1 MSRRRERRQ
10 HARERRG
17 PRRPARGW
25 TGRRDLLLAAGL
37 ALLAWIHRIFFLHSN
52 RDTDWPHSIFYAG
65 DTEPFFGYA
74 RSLLAG
80 QLYDNGIP
88 FHPPGFAWLLAG
100 IHALTGADAGA
111 ERISHFAVKAA
122 VALLGSLP
130 VGLLYLLVKPYLGR
144 TVALLASLLS
154 LYHFGLYV
162 TAVTPVTEG
171 AYQALLLLALLFWTR
186 RFDHPLSAPRPP
198 EERPEGG
205 EPRRAGAGGAVL
217 LGLLLG
223 FLALVRA
230 EGALIGLLLGAVGLV
245 GVLQAR
251 RRGRA
256 APDWRTA
263 LRPWAL
269 VLAGWLLAVAPWT
282 ARNAVRL
289 SEMNERYAGR
299 FAEPLP
305 TFVPLTIYG
314 PINLAL
320 ANNPMADGTFSRD
333 WLASRM
339 EAGVLDLQDPQHLEF
354 LLHGD
359 RMAFDWAREN
369 PGDFLRLVGRK
380 WTLFFSAWKLGW
392 TQWNLPGGL
401 DGLVRRVDVFVP
413 ASPAALWVGP
423 PLALLGLLVCLRSP
437 GPPRRWVL
445 VVLIPTFVG
454 LVATGLF
461 FGYVRQGLLVMP
473 LWLTFP
479 AAALAALGNRLK
491 LPAAAPPRRLL
502 QALGAAVLLLFL
514 LEAWGASRERTF
526 KMTGTVLQG
535 RMLDWQQPVVLE
547 LQSE

>member
-1 MSRRRERRQ
+1 MSQRRERRQ
-10 HARERRG
+10 QARERRRQRS
-17 PRRPARGW
+17 PRGW
-25 TGRRDLLLAAGL
+25 TARRDLLLAAGL
-37 ALLAWIHRIFFLHSN
+37 ALLAWVHRIFFLHSN

-65 DTEPFFGYA
+65 DTEAFFGYA

-88 FHPPGFAWLLAG
+88 FHPPGFAWVLAG
-100 IHALTGADAGA
+100 VHALTGAGAGA

-122 VALLGSLP
+122 LALLGSLP

-144 TVALLASLLS
+144 TVALLAALLS

-162 TAVTPVTEG
+162 LAVTPVTEG
-171 AYQALLLLALLFWTR
+171 TYLALLLLALLFWTR
-186 RFDHPLSAPRPP
+186 RFEHPLAAPV
-198 EERPEGG
+198 PEG
-205 EPRRAGAGGAVL
+205 EPPLRSGAGGALL

-230 EGALIGLLLGAVGLV
+230 EAALIGLLLGAVGLA
-245 GVLQAR
+245 GAFR
-251 RRGRA
+251 RRRQGSTLRA
-256 APDWRTA
+256 A

-305 TFVPLTIYG
+305 TFVPLTLYG

-354 LLHGD
+354 ILHGD
-359 RMAFDWAREN
+359 RMAFEWAREN

-380 WTLFFSAWKLGW
+380 WVLFLSAWKLGW
-392 TQWNLPGGL
+392 TQWNAPGGL

-413 ASPAALWVGP
+413 ESPAALWIGP
-423 PLALLGLLVCLRSP
+423 PLALLGLFVCLRSP

-445 VVLIPTFVG
+445 VVAIPTFVG

-461 FGYVRQGLLVMP
+461 FGYVRQGLLLMP

-479 AAALAALGNRLK
+479 AAALAALGNRLR
-491 LPAAAPPRRLL
+491 LPVADPPRRLL
-502 QALGAAVLLLFL
+502 QALAAVAVLLFL

-526 KMTGTVLQG
+526 KMTGTILQG

-547 LQSE
+547 AQPE